1 MIKPRQTRRSLPMA
15 LLRARETVMENFR
28 PMLGRHDVTEQQW
41 RVIRV
46 VAEAG
51 TLDATEVAKR
61 ASILAP
67 SLTRMIRSLETRKFI
82 KRRKDAQDGR
92 RVMLEITA
100 LGLAFIENAIPESTA
115 IHESIE
121 AKFGREKLN
130 SLLDLLDDMANF
142 KV

>member
-1 MIKPRQTRRSLPMA
+1 MNEPRQTRRSLPMA
-15 LLRARETVMENFR
+15 LLRARETVMERFR

-51 TLDATEVAKR
+51 TLDATEAANR

-67 SLTRMIRSLETRKFI
+67 SLTRMIRSLESRKFI
-82 KRRKDAQDGR
+82 KRRKDAKDGR
-92 RVMLEITA
+92 RVMLEITPM
-100 LGLAFIENAIPESTA
+100 GLLFIEGAIPESSA

-121 AKFGREKLN
+121 TEMGREKLDL
-130 SLLDLLDDMANF
+130 LLDLLDQVTNI
-142 KV
+142 KN